1 MERYKAKLAVAYLR
15 GVAVEQPD
23 LLPEALVQKPLEQL
37 TPPEIET
44 IVLAGETADLRMYH
58 FKQKEYL
65 PRVRAVLGFLRNIQP
80 ESLLDVGTGRGTFL
94 FPFLEEFP
102 SVPVTSLDLL
112 PHRVQMLQRMA
123 AGGFDTLTALEA
135 DLCRWDGGQRRYD
148 VVTLLEVLEH
158 IPDVAAA
165 IQNAVRLARR
175 YVVVSVPSKPDNNPE
190 HIHLLTRDVL
200 RELFTQAG
208 CNRLHFSGVNGHLLL
223 TATIEEKFS

>member
-1 MERYKAKLAVAYLR
+1 M
-15 GVAVEQPD
+15 G
-23 LLPEALVQKPLEQL
+23 
-37 TPPEIET
+37 
-44 IVLAGETADLRMYH
+44 
-58 FKQKEYL
+58 
-65 PRVRAVLGFLRNIQP
+65 
-80 ESLLDVGTGRGTFL
+80 SGRGAFL

-123 AGGFDTLTALEA
+123 AGGIDTLTALEA
-135 DLCRWDGGQRRYD
+135 DLCRWDGGRHGYD

-165 IQNAVRLARR
+165 IRNAVGLARR

-200 RELFTQAG
+200 TEFFTQAG
-208 CNRLHFSGVNGHLLL
+208 CSRLHFGGVNGHLLL
-223 TATIEEKFS
+223 TVTVEEAFS